1 MSSNEKGY
9 GGIPNGD
16 LGISIPEARP
26 TEPSLQR
33 QCIAE
38 AFGTC
43 VLVQVGCA
51 GLCATVYI
59 HAFSGLW
66 QAAVVWLIAGALAV
80 SATASISGAH
90 LNPAITL
97 SFALVRPNDFPFRKV
112 VPYWIAQLV
121 GAFTAGLIN
130 LAIFHTAIL
139 NFEQTG
145 GILRGTESGVSSA
158 TAFGDYYMLS
168 NNVGSWYQALFI
180 EGFGTAFLVFI
191 IFSVTHPSNDAVPSS
206 AVPLI
211 VGTSIAAMVATLG
224 SLTGSGINPAR
235 DFGPRLVT
243 SIFGWGSASFQ
254 GALVYI
260 VGPLI
265 GGPIGA
271 FFADKVLRD

>member
-1 MSSNEKGY
+1 MSSTEKGY
-9 GGIPNGD
+9 GGIPHSEEETGTGTN
-16 LGISIPEARP
+16 EA
-26 TEPSLQR
+26 SLQR
-33 QCIAE
+33 QCLAE

-51 GLCATVYI
+51 GLCTTIYV
-59 HAFSGLW
+59 HAFDGLW
-66 QAAVVWLIAGALAV
+66 QVAVVWLIAGALAV

-90 LNPAITL
+90 LNPAVTL
-97 SFALVRPNDFPFRKV
+97 SFALVRPNDFPYRKV

-121 GAFTAGLIN
+121 GAFIAGLIN
-130 LAIFHTAIL
+130 ITIFHTAIL
-139 NFEQTG
+139 NFEQTQN
-145 GILRGTESGVSSA
+145 LARGTELGISSA

-168 NNVGSWYQALFI
+168 DNVNSWLHALFI
-180 EGFGTAFLVFI
+180 EAFGTAFLVFM
-191 IFSVTHPSNDAVPSS
+191 IFSVTHPSNDTFPAS

-224 SLTGSGINPAR
+224 TLTGSGINPAR

-243 SIFGWGSASFQ
+243 SIFGWGLASFR

-271 FFADKVLRD
+271 FLADKVLRD